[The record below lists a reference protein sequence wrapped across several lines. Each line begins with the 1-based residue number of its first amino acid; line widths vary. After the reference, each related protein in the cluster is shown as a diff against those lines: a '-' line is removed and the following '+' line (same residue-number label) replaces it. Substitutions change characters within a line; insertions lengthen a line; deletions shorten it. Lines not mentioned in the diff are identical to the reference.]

1 MMRYAKLLALAP
13 LVAVLLLPALRADGA
28 PANAYEEFDDVPR
41 THWAHADIQALR
53 SLSVTQGIGDNLFGL
68 GKSLT
73 RAEFITF
80 LSKLLDWETES
91 GSDPWYATFVDAGI
105 KKGAIIEQAADFRPN
120 DPITREE
127 MAVMLV
133 RSMGYETLASQLG
146 SLPQPF
152 TDVETNIGYI
162 SLAKDFGII
171 YGTAP
176 GLFSPSQTATREQAA
191 AMMVRLYNKL
201 AQASNSYAS
210 SGWKR
215 ANAFYAISSSGQ
227 VSFVPS
233 LDQVSFG
240 WCRIEWK
247 DGVSLNFTSSG
258 GNEYH
263 RPDGYE
269 EVLNQ
274 VQKEGKRALLSVSV
288 EGKTVT
294 ASGNPDVSGEMSL
307 SAYLISREQ
316 FRTHMVSLISEA
328 ATGYDGIVTDFENMS
343 GDRAKADYVS
353 FLQALKSALPAGS
366 NYLAVTVQP
375 PRAGGRSYFDGY
387 DFKKIGEI
395 ADEIILMAHD
405 YEAKSLSLEEMKT
418 GFTVTPLSPIN
429 EVYYALSA
437 LCDPDFGVAD
447 KSKVTLQISFSSCQW
462 KTENGEITNKT
473 PYTPDLA
480 AIMARIASG
489 AQEHYSLKYENP
501 FVTFQ
506 SEEGADNIVW
516 YENKQSVEAKL
527 RLAAFMGVQGVSFWR
542 LGLIPPDFAQSFSS
556 KI

>member
-1 MMRYAKLLALAP
+1 MLRYAKFLALAP
-13 LVAVLLLPALRADGA
+13 LVAVLLLPALRTEGA
-28 PANAYEEFDDVPR
+28 PATAYEEFDDVPR

-53 SLSVTQGIGDNLFGL
+53 SLSVTQGVGDNMFGL
-68 GKSLT
+68 GNSLT

-80 LSKLLDWETES
+80 LSKLLDWEAE
-91 GSDPWYATFVDAGI
+91 GGGDPWYAAFVDAGI
-105 KKGAIIEQAADFRPN
+105 KKGAIVGQASDFRPN

-133 RSMGYETLASQLG
+133 RSMGYDTLASQLD

-152 TDVETNIGYI
+152 SDVDTNIGYI

-176 GLFSPSQTATREQAA
+176 GLFSPDQTATREQAA

-201 AQASNSYAS
+201 AQASSSYAS
-210 SGWKR
+210 AGWKR
-215 ANAFYAISSSGQ
+215 ANAFYAISSSSQ
-227 VSFVPS
+227 TSLISS

-240 WCRIEWK
+240 WSRIEWK
-247 DGVSLNFTSSG
+247 DGVSLNFTSTNA
-258 GNEYH
+258 NEYH

-269 EVLNQ
+269 EVLGLA
-274 VQKEGKRALLSVSV
+274 KSGGKKALLSVSV

-294 ASGNPDVSGEMSL
+294 ASGNPEVSGEMPL
-307 SAYLISREQ
+307 SAYLISRDQ
-316 FRTHMVSLISEA
+316 FRSHMVSLIAEA
-328 ATGYDGIVTDFENMS
+328 AIGYDGVVADFENMS
-343 GDRAKADYVS
+343 GEKSKSDYVL
-353 FLQALKSALPAGS
+353 FLRALKAALPAGS
-366 NYLAVTVQP
+366 SYLAVTVQP
-375 PRAGGRSYFDGY
+375 PRAGGLAYFDGY
-387 DFKKIGEI
+387 DFKEIGEI
-395 ADEIILMAHD
+395 ADEVILMAHD
-405 YEAKSLSLEEMKT
+405 YEAKSLTPEEMKT

-437 LCDPDFGVAD
+437 VCDPDNGVAD

-462 KTENGEITNKT
+462 KTVDGEITNRT
-473 PYTPDLA
+473 PFTPDLA
-480 AIMARIASG
+480 AILSRISSG
-489 AQEHYSLKYENP
+489 AQQHYSLKYENP
-501 FVTFQ
+501 FVTFL

-516 YENKQSVEAKL
+516 YENKQSAEAKL
-527 RLAAFMGVQGVSFWR
+527 RLASLMGVQGVSFWR